1 MIDTDFNLEHY
12 KQWILSI
19 ITNMPFSDT
28 DRYLEALYQFDEAPG
43 TILKKKDCTYGYKR
57 LFGNF
62 YKSKPASVWLNR
74 WLLQLYGDYKYCK
87 KCAKIHSKDEF
98 MKSSKLWDGL
108 RSECK
113 AQEKVCENNRDQ
125 TKRKS
130 YYAYRRANKYL
141 RTPTWLTFEQ
151 KLEIECFYYKAMRYE
166 EETGIKYHVDHIVP
180 LQGENVCGL
189 HVPWNLQVIPAKEN
203 LSKGNKYDT

>member
-19 ITNMPFSDT
+19 VTNNPYSDK

-43 TILKKKDCTYGYKR
+43 TILKKKDCTYGYKQ

-62 YKSKPASVWLNR
+62 YKDKPTAVWLNR

-98 MKSSKLWDGL
+98 MNSSKLWDNL

-113 AQEKVCENNRDQ
+113 AQEKVYETTRDQ

-130 YYAYRRANKYL
+130 YYAYTRAAKLL

-151 KLEIECFYYKAMRYE
+151 KLEIECFYYKSMRYE
-166 EETGIKYHVDHIVP
+166 EETGIKHHVDHIVP
-180 LQGENVCGL
+180 LQGEDVCGL

-203 LSKGNKYDT
+203 LSKGNKHVT

>member
-1 MIDTDFNLEHY
+1 MIDTDFNLEQY

-19 ITNMPFSDT
+19 VTSSSYSDK

-43 TILKKKDCTYGYKR
+43 TILKKKDCTYGYKQ

-62 YKSKPASVWLNR
+62 YKDKPTAVWLNR

-98 MKSSKLWDGL
+98 MNSGKLWDGL

-113 AQEKVCENNRDQ
+113 VQESFYNLTRDKGK
-125 TKRKS
+125 KRLYDAKRRV
-130 YYAYRRANKYL
+130 AYLEREPK
-141 RTPTWLTFEQ
+141 WLTFEQ
-151 KLEIECFYYKAMRYE
+151 KLEIECFYYKSMRYE
-166 EETGIKYHVDHIVP
+166 EETGIKHHVDHIVP
-180 LQGENVCGL
+180 LQGEDVCGL

-203 LSKGNKYDT
+203 LSKGNKHVT

>member
-1 MIDTDFNLEHY
+1 LIDTDFNLEHY

-19 ITNMPFSDT
+19 VANRHYADK

-43 TILKKKDCTYGYKR
+43 TILKKKDCTYGYKQ
-57 LFGNF
+57 LFGDF
-62 YKSKPASVWLNR
+62 YKDKPTAVWLNR

-98 MKSSKLWDGL
+98 MNSSKLWDNL

-113 AQEKVCENNRDQ
+113 AQEKVYEINRDRSK
-125 TKRKS
+125 KRLYDAK
-130 YYAYRRANKYL
+130 RRAAYL
-141 RTPTWLTFEQ
+141 YREPIWLTLEQ

-166 EETGIKYHVDHIVP
+166 EETGIKHHVDHIVP
-180 LQGENVCGL
+180 LQGNNVCGL
-189 HVPWNLQVIPAKEN
+189 HVPWNLQVIPASDN
-203 LSKGNKYDT
+203 LSKGNRYVT